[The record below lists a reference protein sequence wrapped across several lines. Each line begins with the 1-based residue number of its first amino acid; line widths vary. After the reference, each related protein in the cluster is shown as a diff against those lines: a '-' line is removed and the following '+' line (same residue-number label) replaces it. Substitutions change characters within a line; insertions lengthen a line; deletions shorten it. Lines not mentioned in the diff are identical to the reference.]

1 MLGGVV
7 MGEFRSDSLRL
18 VSLLIGQG
26 GFEDLLIMLPD
37 EFFGLDAEGK
47 AWVWDQL
54 LGEVNQGV
62 IDPARLAK
70 AAMALVEGR

>member
-1 MLGGVV
+1 MTVL
-7 MGEFRSDSLRL
+7 RSDSLRL
-18 VSLLIGQG
+18 VSLLIGQAN
-26 GFEDLLIMLPD
+26 FEDLLIMLPD

-54 LGEVNQGV
+54 LGEVNQGMT
-62 IDPARLAK
+62 DPARLAR

>member
-26 GFEDLLIMLPD
+26 GFEDLLILLPD
-37 EFFGLDAEGK
+37 EFFGLDANGK
-47 AWVWDQL
+47 TWVWDRL
-54 LGEVNQGV
+54 LGEVNQGMT
-62 IDPARLAK
+62 DPARLAK
-70 AAMALVEGR
+70 TAMALVEGR

>member
-1 MLGGVV
+1 MTVL
-7 MGEFRSDSLRL
+7 RSDSLRL

-70 AAMALVEGR
+70 AAMVLVEGR